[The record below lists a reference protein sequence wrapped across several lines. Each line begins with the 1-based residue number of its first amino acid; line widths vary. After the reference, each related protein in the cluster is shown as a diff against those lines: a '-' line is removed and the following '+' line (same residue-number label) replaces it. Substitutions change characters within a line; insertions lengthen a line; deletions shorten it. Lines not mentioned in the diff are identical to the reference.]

1 MSDQEQKE
9 FKMVEGVRNI
19 HIAKIDTENKT
30 FETPVRVRGLAEIK
44 VTRTFKEGS
53 AIGDMEVMLQ
63 KKKLKQLDVT
73 ITANE
78 LPPAIEAVIE
88 GKSYENGE
96 LYSTE
101 NDNQNP
107 VAILWEE
114 VWSDGSSSY
123 NAIYNIK
130 LARDGREGKGN
141 SDNIDFQTIAL
152 SGTGLKSEIA
162 GAFDLVL
169 FEDDPNVDKDKIENF
184 FRAVQLPKVAA
195 VIPGIISVE
204 YSNYSTGEVTEI
216 SISGVTFDTESKKF
230 LKVPETSK
238 SFTFKLD
245 GDVITAT
252 LSDDGTW
259 SFVQTT
265 MSVEYTGYTTGD
277 ITDIS
282 LSGVTFDTE
291 SKKFKN
297 VSSSVTTFTFNKD
310 GVQVTATLSDGT
322 WTFA

>member
-19 HIAKIDTENKT
+19 HISKINTSNNT
-30 FETPVRVRGLAEIK
+30 FGVPIRVRGLGEIK

-78 LPPAIEAVIE
+78 LPPYIEAIIE
-88 GKSYENGE
+88 GKTYENGE

-130 LARDGREGKGN
+130 LSRDGREGKGN

-152 SGTGLKSEIA
+152 SGIGLKSEIA
-162 GAFDLVL
+162 KAFDLVL
-169 FEDDPNVDKDKIENF
+169 FDDDANVDQEKIDNF

-195 VIPGIISVE
+195 IIPGIISVE
-204 YSNYSTGEVTEI
+204 YPGYTTGNVTDI
-216 SISGVTFDTESKKF
+216 SLDGVTFDTASKKF
-230 LKVPETSK
+230 LKIPEGTIT
-238 SFTFKLD
+238 FTFKVD
-245 GDVITAT
+245 GDVIT
-252 LSDDGTW
+252 SDLNDGTW

-265 MSVEYTGYTTGD
+265 MSVEYTGYTSGD
-277 ITDIS
+277 ITNIS
-282 LSGVTFDTE
+282 LSGVTFDTA

-297 VSSSVTTFTFNKD
+297 VSSSVSTFTFDKD
-310 GVQVTATLSDGT
+310 GVQVTATLSGGV
-322 WTFA
+322 WSFA